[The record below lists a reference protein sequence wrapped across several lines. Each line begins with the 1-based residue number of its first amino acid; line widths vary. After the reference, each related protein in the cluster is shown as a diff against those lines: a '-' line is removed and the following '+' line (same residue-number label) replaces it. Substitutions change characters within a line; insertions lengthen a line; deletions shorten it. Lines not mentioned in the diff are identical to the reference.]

1 MSNEQQK
8 ISLDALAN
16 NAKRSITS
24 TIDQFFDIIV
34 NQQNEIKNLNETIA
48 RLQSTPV
55 ETKGE

>member
-1 MSNEQQK
+1 MSNEQQQ